1 MAVTLYLAAMLF
13 VALGVAHSVLGEK
26 YILVRLF
33 RRKDLPALF
42 GSTQF
47 TSRTLRFAWHITI
60 VAWFAFAALLA
71 QLAQGPPTSSG
82 VLQVIG
88 WAAISSGC
96 LPLLVTRGRH
106 VAWLILFVIGGI
118 SLYWGAV

>member
-1 MAVTLYLAAMLF
+1 MAVTLFLAAAIFM
-13 VALGVAHSVLGEK
+13 VMGVVHSVLGEK

-42 GSTQF
+42 GSAQF
-47 TSRTLRFAWHITI
+47 TTRTLRFAWHLTS
-60 VAWFAFAALLA
+60 VAWFAFAALLV

-88 WAAISSGC
+88 WAAIASGC
-96 LPLLVTRGRH
+96 LPLIVTRGRH
-106 VAWLILFVIGGI
+106 IAWLVLFIIGGI
-118 SLYWGAV
+118 LLYWGAV